1 MAKDPEK
8 LEEFYYYYGPEKS
21 LVRFERST
29 QRYFH
34 KLLKTMIEKQ
44 KPHDHD
50 IITKTCGYGM
60 EITKEEYD
68 TGVIKLPSGV

>member
-1 MAKDPEK
+1 MSNNSRKT
-8 LEEFYYYYGPEKS
+8 EEYYYYYGPDKS

-34 KLLKTMIEKQ
+34 KFLLTMIEKQ

-50 IITKTCGYGM
+50 IIAKTCGYGM
-60 EITKEEYD
+60 KITKEEYD
-68 TGVIKLPSGV
+68 TGVIKLPNGV